1 MAVNETPGTI
11 TVGQICLGCALLITR
26 QCPYKNHLRTQVT
39 QFQGDIRGKCTYY
52 ISAVEA
58 KGERDMIKEANMIKE
73 SELNVSLYKK
83 IFALNENQRN
93 KLFDYWEHI
102 FPKEYASDM
111 VTDDNESKQHG
122 LKTKNIKKKG
132 KK

>member
-1 MAVNETPGTI
+1 MPVNESPNCV
-11 TVGQICLGCALLITR
+11 TVGSVCLGCALLITR

-83 IFALNENQRN
+83 IFALNEHQRS
-93 KLFDYWEHI
+93 KLFDYWGHI
-102 FPKEYASDM
+102 FPQEYAEDM
-111 VTDDNESKQHG
+111 VTDDVETIQKC
-122 LKTKNIKKKG
+122 LKPQNVNKKV